1 MYFSVQISREED
13 GHYRAVCPELGL
25 STRDSDPDIAVDKLK
40 SLILEWLT
48 ENAALYSQNSDN
60 GLSAFNQQGIPS
72 EFAVLNGNDGL
83 RLLFIPR
90 HTYIH

>member
-1 MYFSVQISREED
+1 MYFSVQISREDD
-13 GHYRAVCPELGL
+13 GNYRAVCPELGL
-25 STRDSDPDIAVDKLK
+25 STRDSNPDTAVDKLK

-48 ENAALYSQNSDN
+48 ENAELYNQNADSGFPAL
-60 GLSAFNQQGIPS
+60 NQQGTPS
-72 EFAVLNGNDGL
+72 EFAVLNANDGL